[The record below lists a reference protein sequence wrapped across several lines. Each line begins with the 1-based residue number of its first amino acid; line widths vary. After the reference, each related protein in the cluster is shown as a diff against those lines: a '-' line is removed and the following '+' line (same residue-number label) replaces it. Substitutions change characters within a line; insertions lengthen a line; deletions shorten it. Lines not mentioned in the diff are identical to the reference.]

1 MINNGVLAVG
11 MVIAGLILILIGA
24 NALTDG
30 AAAVAKRF
38 RISNLVIG
46 LTIVAFGTSAP
57 ELAVSVVSALKGSPD
72 LAMGNVVGSNIFNTL
87 LIVGLTAA
95 IVPLG
100 VLKSTI
106 TKEVPLCILASVVLM
121 VSANDL
127 LIDGS
132 TENTLSRSDG
142 VILLGFF
149 LIFFGYTFAIA
160 RSHAEGDETEAIKEM
175 PIGKSALFIVAG
187 LVGLIYGGQFFVDG
201 STSVVAAWKKN
212 PQMAI
217 GNVVGSNL
225 FNIFLVLGVSSSI
238 YPLRVQGI
246 TFLDYAVM
254 LGSCIM
260 LFIFGRFFK
269 KQMITRWEGI
279 VMVLCFL
286 VYMTYLVMN
295 ALATEGPTM

>member
-1 MINNGVLAVG
+1 
-11 MVIAGLILILIGA
+11 
-24 NALTDG
+24 
-30 AAAVAKRF
+30 
-38 RISNLVIG
+38 
-46 LTIVAFGTSAP
+46 
-57 ELAVSVVSALKGSPD
+57 
-72 LAMGNVVGSNIFNTL
+72 
-87 LIVGLTAA
+87 
-95 IVPLG
+95 
-100 VLKSTI
+100 
-106 TKEVPLCILASVVLM
+106 
-121 VSANDL
+121 
-127 LIDGS
+127 
-132 TENTLSRSDG
+132 
-142 VILLGFF
+142 
-149 LIFFGYTFAIA
+149 
-160 RSHAEGDETEAIKEM
+160 
-175 PIGKSALFIVAG
+175 
-187 LVGLIYGGQFFVDG
+187 
-201 STSVVAAWKKN
+201 
-212 PQMAI
+212 MAI

>member
-187 LVGLIYGGQFFVDG
+187 LAGLIYGGQFFVDG
-201 STSVVAAWKKN
+201 SSQIAR
-212 PQMAI
+212 
-217 GNVVGSNL
+217 S
-225 FNIFLVLGVSSSI
+225 LGVSESVI
-238 YPLRVQGI
+238 GL
-246 TFLDYAVM
+246 T
-254 LGSCIM
+254 LG
-260 LFIFGRFFK
+260 
-269 KQMITRWEGI
+269 
-279 VMVLCFL
+279 
-286 VYMTYLVMN
+286 
-295 ALATEGPTM
+295 A

>member
-1 MINNGVLAVG
+1 
-11 MVIAGLILILIGA
+11 
-24 NALTDG
+24 
-30 AAAVAKRF
+30 
-38 RISNLVIG
+38 
-46 LTIVAFGTSAP
+46 
-57 ELAVSVVSALKGSPD
+57 
-72 LAMGNVVGSNIFNTL
+72 
-87 LIVGLTAA
+87 
-95 IVPLG
+95 
-100 VLKSTI
+100 
-106 TKEVPLCILASVVLM
+106 M

-187 LVGLIYGGQFFVDG
+187 LAGLIYGGQFFVDG
-201 STSVVAAWKKN
+201 SSQIARSLGVSESVIGLTLVAGGTSLPELATSVVAAWKKN

-295 ALATEGPTM
+295 ALATEGPTREGSRSPFRQANVRERERRARFPIGPLHIIREAAEMVHITSGMIRNTFMILYITSEAKRNTPGDETKP